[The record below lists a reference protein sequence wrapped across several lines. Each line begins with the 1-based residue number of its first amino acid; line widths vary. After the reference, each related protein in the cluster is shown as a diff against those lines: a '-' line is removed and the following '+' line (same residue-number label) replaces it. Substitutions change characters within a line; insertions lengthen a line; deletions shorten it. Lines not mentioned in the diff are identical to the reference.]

1 VGDATKVPRRLV
13 IIDAAN
19 CLYRAFFG
27 IPPLRAADG
36 FPTNAVFGF
45 AKMLAKVIREE
56 EPDAVAVVFDPPGG
70 SFRDE
75 IYPDSRPSFPWP
87 GSWWKRTGFPS
98 SRSPASRPMT

>member
-1 VGDATKVPRRLV
+1 VGDATEVPRRLV

-75 IYPDSRPSFPWP
+75 IYPE
-87 GSWWKRTGFPS
+87 GFPS